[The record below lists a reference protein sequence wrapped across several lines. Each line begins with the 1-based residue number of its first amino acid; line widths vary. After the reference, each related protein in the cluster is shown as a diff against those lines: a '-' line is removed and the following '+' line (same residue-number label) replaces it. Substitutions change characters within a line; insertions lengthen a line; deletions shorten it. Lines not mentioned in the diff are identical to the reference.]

1 MSLGGTFTS
10 EDLNG
15 NVEGGL
21 EIQNSRGRV
30 FQEEGLGRVEPPGEE
45 SALSLGEEEVGSRKS
60 KACSRGK
67 KGDQPGKGTL
77 GEGGRK
83 WRLVSITVW
92 IPFIHFKQRSVMIWF
107 RFYF

>member
-10 EDLNG
+10 EDLNA

-45 SALSLGEEEVGSRKS
+45 SALSLGEEEVGSRP
-60 KACSRGK
+60 AAE
-67 KGDQPGKGTL
+67 GTQ
-77 GEGGRK
+77 GTSQVRE
-83 WRLVSITVW
+83 
-92 IPFIHFKQRSVMIWF
+92 H
-107 RFYF
+107 